1 LLTGFSKI
9 FELLIHRRLNQHFQI
24 HNIFVTEQY
33 GFRRGL
39 STINA
44 THKLTEVILN
54 AWNNN
59 RYVAGVF
66 CDLTKAFDC
75 VNHELLL
82 KNYNFM
88 VLKAYSQIG
97 LSHTCIVGNK
107 EWN

>member
-24 HNIFVTEQY
+24 HNVFVTEQY

-59 RYVAGVF
+59 RYVAGAF
-66 CDLTKAFDC
+66 CDPTKAFDC
-75 VNHELLL
+75 VNHELLIKKL
-82 KNYNFM
+82 QFYGVKGIPILIL
-88 VLKAYSQIG
+88 V
-97 LSHTCIVGNK
+97 
-107 EWN
+107 